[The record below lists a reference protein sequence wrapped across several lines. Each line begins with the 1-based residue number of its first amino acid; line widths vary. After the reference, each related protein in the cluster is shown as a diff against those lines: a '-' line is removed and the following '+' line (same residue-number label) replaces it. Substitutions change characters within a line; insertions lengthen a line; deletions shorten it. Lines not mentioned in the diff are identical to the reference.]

1 MISPQRIVDFSMMTE
16 RYCVVKV
23 SIESQEAGLFNDVAV
38 QLPLATNAKESV
50 KQDEKT
56 KH

>member
-1 MISPQRIVDFSMMTE
+1 MISPQRIVDFSMMTG

-23 SIESQEAGLFNDVAV
+23 SIESQEAGLFNDVAA
-38 QLPLATNAKESV
+38 QLPLATDAKESA